1 MNDLG
6 THLLLFVLISAAI
19 VLMSAFFSESEDTPA
34 LRAFPKRLA
43 VFIVGCGVLTAIMLA
58 FEHTFAA
65 V

>member
-1 MNDLG
+1 VNDLP

-19 VLMSAFFSESEDTPA
+19 VLMSAFFSEHRDGAA
-34 LRAFPKRLA
+34 LRAFPKRLV
-43 VFIVGCGVLTAIMLA
+43 VFIIGCGVLTAIMLV

>member
-6 THLLLFVLISAAI
+6 MHLTLFVLISAAI
-19 VLMSAFFSESEDTPA
+19 VLMSAFFSESTDGPA
-34 LRAFPKRLA
+34 LRALPKRLV
-43 VFIVGCGVLTAIMLA
+43 VFIAGCGVLTAIMLL